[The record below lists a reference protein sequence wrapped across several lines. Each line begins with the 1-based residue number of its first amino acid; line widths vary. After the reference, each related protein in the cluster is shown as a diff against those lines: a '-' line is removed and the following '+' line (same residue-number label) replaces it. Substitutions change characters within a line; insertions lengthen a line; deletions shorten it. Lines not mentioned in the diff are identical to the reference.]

1 MPSAGNVVEGEIFIA
16 AAPATVFEFF
26 RDPALMAL
34 WIGRG
39 RVVEARPGGQLRIEM
54 SAGNIAS
61 GRYTVIDPPR
71 RIAFTWGWEAQNFVR
86 AELPPEGSLV
96 EIELEPRDGGTL
108 VHLRH
113 SGLPGGMLDMHR
125 ERWGR
130 YLVQLKSAAVQ
141 RAPSSTVSP
150 PSTSV

>member
-1 MPSAGNVVEGEIFIA
+1 MPLGGNVVEREIFIA
-16 AAPATVFEFF
+16 AGPAAVFEFF

-39 RVVEARPGGQLRIEM
+39 RVVEARPGGQLRIEI
-54 SAGNIAS
+54 SAGNIAR
-61 GRYTVIDPPR
+61 GRYTVLDPPR
-71 RIAFTWGWEAQNFVR
+71 RIAFSWGWEAQNFSQ

-108 VHLRH
+108 VRLRH
-113 SGLPGGMLDMHR
+113 SGLPDGMLDMHR

-130 YLVQLKSAAVQ
+130 YLEQLRSGAV
-141 RAPSSTVSP
+141 
-150 PSTSV
+150 